1 MVVVANDEAA
11 VAVLEA
17 LEVVR
22 SAVVVVSDAV
32 EPSEVVFIGVVTC
45 NVLSIVVAV
54 VPSPSI
60 QNNMSTNH

>member
-60 QNNMSTNH
+60 QSNMSTNY

>member
-60 QNNMSTNH
+60 QNNMSTNY